1 MPETKQRSVR
11 LADETL
17 ALLQAYYPDASLTE
31 QITTAVTA
39 LDMLRRHT
47 LSTLRGVFA
56 PAEWSYMADALN
68 GTITDTTMRTNATM
82 LMASMEDANTYD
94 DMAHKWGVDF
104 AAFRHKLEH
113 LSPAQCDAVY
123 VRVDRYWQSAH
134 SVDMRTWAQY

>member
-1 MPETKQRSVR
+1 
-11 LADETL
+11 
-17 ALLQAYYPDASLTE
+17 
-31 QITTAVTA
+31 
-39 LDMLRRHT
+39 
-47 LSTLRGVFA
+47 
-56 PAEWSYMADALN
+56 
-68 GTITDTTMRTNATM
+68 MRTNATM